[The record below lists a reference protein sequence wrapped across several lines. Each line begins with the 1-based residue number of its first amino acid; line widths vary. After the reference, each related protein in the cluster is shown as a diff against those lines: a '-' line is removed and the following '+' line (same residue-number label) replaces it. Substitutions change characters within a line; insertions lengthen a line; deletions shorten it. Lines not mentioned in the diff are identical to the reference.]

1 MIKFH
6 SRESVGPFAILRK
19 KSLKAWLSSSPV
31 FPNLTVLERINLRNL
46 HRRYLYYHKYL
57 SSKHKKGSSGWYS
70 KPLIQFK
77 RSATRRS
84 MCVSMCSPWF
94 PVLHVGLKN
103 KDIPISLESIFASVF
118 VNIPSCCNQQTR
130 QLHLCSW
137 AAFHLPQVL
146 CGGQSPDGN
155 GNAEM
160 YLHGSCPYTYRVRSP
175 IDHPSK
181 CNLEIEMSRHNTLAK
196 ETQITNS
203 EAVGLFTA
211 GVLLFDVFFALKKT
225 GHFRPIVYFSILNT
239 FLMV

>member
-70 KPLIQFK
+70 KPFSSKEVITYLSLEINQNQNWINGVK
-77 RSATRRS
+77 R
-84 MCVSMCSPWF
+84 F

-203 EAVGLFTA
+203 EAVGLFKA
-211 GVLLFDVFFALKKT
+211 GVLLFDVFSPKEAWRL
-225 GHFRPIVYFSILNT
+225 
-239 FLMV
+239 